1 LVFPV
6 ESEDRTMRNLL
17 MLCQDN
23 ARLIVEAF
31 RKILLMIDDLAKK
44 HPECEKGNLKE
55 IQRLVDE
62 ASGIKRNLMKE
73 IHETGGILVNRED
86 FYRLVTSFGDLMD
99 HINGIGVRLCEIGER
114 KWVAPEKSIEGLV
127 KMLDIAFQILTKLR
141 ESIMSL
147 GFNSQRAV
155 NMAREIDEAER
166 ELDTV
171 YRSVDIEII
180 TSNSELYTILILR
193 DIAKLIEDTVDT
205 ARGSADLIRILAL

>member
-1 LVFPV
+1 MVFPV

-44 HPECEKGNLKE
+44 DPEFQKDNLNE
-55 IQRLVDE
+55 IQRLADG
-62 ASGIKRNLMKE
+62 ALGIKRNLMKE

-99 HINGIGVRLCEIGER
+99 QIYGIGVRLSEIGER
-114 KWVAPEKSIEGLV
+114 KWTVPEKSIEGLV
-127 KMLDIAFQILTKLR
+127 KMSDIAFQILTKLR

-180 TSNSELYTILILR
+180 SSNSELYTILILR